1 MASKDP
7 ESKQDVKRK
16 RTIKKETTSGAGGDS
31 KKIRT
36 EAKESSGKSLFY
48 AEDEEAE
55 EIEAKRVDATLQFVI
70 LKKLNRLAH
79 IRCKKV
85 REGTNEA
92 KQRIDQYHLQLQNL
106 SKDEEIELV
115 SVQEFYEHA
124 PAHIAKPEVTKKD
137 SHQLTLSR
145 LDWELEQ
152 RIQLDQQLV
161 ESKANKEQ
169 LEKEIKTKEEYLEN
183 LQPKLGAILQSTKP
197 VQEYLDMPFDQIRE
211 QHQTACHLPEPLYVL
226 YMQTSAYKDACDGSS
241 LQLTFN
247 YLLVLNIITV
257 NIQLKTSNDSVTSSI
272 SGGDLLSADLLL
284 NEIYDGDHGKKS
296 PNSANQYE
304 LSRLGLRDFSSY
316 IEETGRPFLWAQWL
330 SGLQFLGDECPQK
343 AQNSISSAHMQ
354 QTIKKLRKRIR
365 SRLSLLK
372 QLSSLERGSIP
383 VSSEYQSIF
392 PTKIISKL
400 SSWRRSTYEDF
411 AVLPQTK
418 SLIDQEMA
426 SESDI
431 YFTAVIERG
440 SAKLTA
446 QIVLKP
452 NYPED
457 VPLFVISIQWKTE
470 RTAMND
476 FHVQKKS
483 EDQILTNQ
491 LQRLLMCFDV
501 YLESEV
507 HCTES
512 EGPVEISKEKVFAR
526 AARGP
531 NRTKPYKYSPEMG
544 IFTHR

>member
-1 MASKDP
+1 
-7 ESKQDVKRK
+7 
-16 RTIKKETTSGAGGDS
+16 
-31 KKIRT
+31 
-36 EAKESSGKSLFY
+36 
-48 AEDEEAE
+48 
-55 EIEAKRVDATLQFVI
+55 
-70 LKKLNRLAH
+70 
-79 IRCKKV
+79 
-85 REGTNEA
+85 
-92 KQRIDQYHLQLQNL
+92 
-106 SKDEEIELV
+106 
-115 SVQEFYEHA
+115 
-124 PAHIAKPEVTKKD
+124 
-137 SHQLTLSR
+137 
-145 LDWELEQ
+145 
-152 RIQLDQQLV
+152 
-161 ESKANKEQ
+161 
-169 LEKEIKTKEEYLEN
+169 
-183 LQPKLGAILQSTKP
+183 
-197 VQEYLDMPFDQIRE
+197 
-211 QHQTACHLPEPLYVL
+211 
-226 YMQTSAYKDACDGSS
+226 
-241 LQLTFN
+241 
-247 YLLVLNIITV
+247 
-257 NIQLKTSNDSVTSSI
+257 
-272 SGGDLLSADLLL
+272 
-284 NEIYDGDHGKKS
+284 
-296 PNSANQYE
+296 
-304 LSRLGLRDFSSY
+304 
-316 IEETGRPFLWAQWL
+316 
-330 SGLQFLGDECPQK
+330 
-343 AQNSISSAHMQ
+343 MQ

-476 FHVQKKS
+476 FHVQEMEEEVNIYYDELKKKKS